1 MLELCPFFVRF
12 INNYSDRRMTM
23 IIDNDLEVEIG
34 DGVAVFDEP
43 SLRDWA
49 VMEAMSGKTLEEQA
63 DIILPK
69 LKELRGFKYK
79 DGSDVTVEDLKN
91 KKFSAKFF
99 LTLIRAWT
107 NSIVSS
113 IRVEGEE
120 KKEEMTH

>member
-1 MLELCPFFVRF
+1 
-12 INNYSDRRMTM
+12 M

-49 VMEAMSGKTLEEQA
+49 VMEAMSGKSLEEQA

-69 LKELRGFKYK
+69 LKEVRGFQYK
-79 DGSDVTVEDLKN
+79 DGTSVTIEDLRN

-107 NSIVSS
+107 NAIVSS

>member
-1 MLELCPFFVRF
+1 
-12 INNYSDRRMTM
+12 M

-34 DGVAVFDEP
+34 DGVAIFDEP

-49 VMEAMSGKTLEEQA
+49 ILEDMNGKSLEEQA
-63 DIILPK
+63 DILLPK
-69 LKELRGFKYK
+69 LKEVRGFEYK
-79 DGSDVTVEDLKN
+79 DGTAVTVEDLRN

-107 NSIVSS
+107 TAIVES
-113 IRVEGEE
+113 IRVEGSE

>member
-1 MLELCPFFVRF
+1 
-12 INNYSDRRMTM
+12 M

-49 VMEAMSGKTLEEQA
+49 VMEAMSGKSLEEQA

-69 LKELRGFKYK
+69 LKEVRGFQYK
-79 DGSDVTVEDLKN
+79 DGTNVTIEDLRN

-107 NSIVSS
+107 NAIVSS

>member
-1 MLELCPFFVRF
+1 
-12 INNYSDRRMTM
+12 M
-23 IIDNDLEVEIG
+23 IIDNDLEVGIG

-49 VMEAMSGKTLEEQA
+49 IMESMSGKTLEEQA

-69 LKELRGFKYK
+69 LKELRGFSYK
-79 DGSDVTVEDLKN
+79 DGSEVTVEDLKN

-107 NSIVSS
+107 EAIVSS

>member
-1 MLELCPFFVRF
+1 
-12 INNYSDRRMTM
+12 M

-49 VMEAMSGKTLEEQA
+49 VMEAMSGKSLEEQA

-69 LKELRGFKYK
+69 LKEVRGFQYK
-79 DGSDVTVEDLKN
+79 DGTDVTIEDLRN

-107 NSIVSS
+107 NAIVSS